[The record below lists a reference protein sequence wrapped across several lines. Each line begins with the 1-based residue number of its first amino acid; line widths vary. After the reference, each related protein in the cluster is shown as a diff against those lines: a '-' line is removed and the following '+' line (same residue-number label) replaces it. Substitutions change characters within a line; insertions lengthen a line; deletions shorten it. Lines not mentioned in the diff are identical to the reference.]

1 MANMKAGL
9 GICGVIVLTVLP
21 VDGEGPLRVAVT
33 PIHSFAPATVTI
45 RARIEPS
52 AENRMLAIVA
62 DGDDFYRSSEIQL
75 DGVHAPKIVELR
87 FSNLPRRCLPDLCGL
102 GGWRRTSA
110 RYRSPVGERYRNGR
124 QPLSMD

>member
-1 MANMKAGL
+1 MKTGL
-9 GICGVIVLTVLP
+9 GACGLIVLTVLQ

-52 AENRMLAIVA
+52 AENRMLALVA

-75 DGVHAPKIVELR
+75 DGDHAPKIVDLR
-87 FSNLPRRCLPDLCGL
+87 VANLP
-102 GGWRRTSA
+102 GGEYQISA
-110 RYRSPVGERYRNGR
+110 VLADGAGR
-124 QPLSMD
+124 